1 MSNVCYLAIIF
12 IFLVVTARYCSLPG
26 SYCSLLVVT
35 DRYHSLLLVPTFSM
49 KDSSLFQS
57 ERNYLTI
64 QEKIIYTTATNTV
77 SLLRTFVVQHYSF
90 VSNCKGGGRGQIAD
104 FGKKNPSSSFNY
116 YKRMTQTQKTPPPIL
131 RIS

>member
-35 DRYHSLLLVPTFSM
+35 DRYHSLLLVPTYSM

-90 VSNCKGGGRGQIAD
+90 VSNCKGD